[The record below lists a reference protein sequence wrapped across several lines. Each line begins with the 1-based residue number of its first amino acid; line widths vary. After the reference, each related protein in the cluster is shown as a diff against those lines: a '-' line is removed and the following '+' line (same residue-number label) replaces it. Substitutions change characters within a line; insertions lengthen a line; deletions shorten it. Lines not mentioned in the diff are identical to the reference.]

1 MMGDL
6 EGIILFI
13 PFVYLAFYCIAYL
26 FGRKFFP

>member
-13 PFVYLAFYCIAYL
+13 PFVYLVFYCIAYL

>member
-13 PFVYLAFYCIAYL
+13 PFVYLALFCAAYL
-26 FGRKFFP
+26 FGRKLFL